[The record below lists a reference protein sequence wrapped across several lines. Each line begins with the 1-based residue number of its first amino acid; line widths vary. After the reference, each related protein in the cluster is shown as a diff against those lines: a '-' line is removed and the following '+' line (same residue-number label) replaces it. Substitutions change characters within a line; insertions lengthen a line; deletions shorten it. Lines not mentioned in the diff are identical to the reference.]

1 MREIILKI
9 KSAKVI
15 NTNFSRTYGDLKTT
29 GRNGTP
35 VETTND
41 MENIIHINHIINAL
55 HVMLGARPVS
65 FKHGDISKLSSR
77 ICNIVK
83 NGIIRYDNVFSCT
96 KTTKDGTTTEIYNN
110 EFTQG
115 IKGAFDS
122 NRKAVSSVATNGE
135 IIDTY
140 LTWSSLEKR
149 KFFSPQ
155 YNEVIKLLNDFGN
168 VIGCDNLKKEFS
180 LIDLLFKIRDEY
192 PEYINKFLA
201 IREITPIMDVLLK
214 NNKVTSF
221 CSIGRPNLAGL
232 GNIHAPTPKVS
243 VDATVILFMEDK
255 DAENFLNSKRFATIL
270 DGGYITIDGDSVN
283 VKELPYI
290 DSEDVDDDID
300 EYLIDNFIKINT
312 LPYTKHENQN

>member
-1 MREIILKI
+1 MREIVLKI

-15 NTNFSRTYGDLKTT
+15 NTNLSRLYGDLKTT
-29 GRNGTP
+29 GRNGKP

-55 HVMLGARPVS
+55 HVMLGARSVS
-65 FKHGDISKLSSR
+65 FKHGDRSKLSPR
-77 ICNIVK
+77 ICDIVK
-83 NGIIRYDNVFSCT
+83 NGIIRYDNIFYCT
-96 KTTKDGTTTEIYNN
+96 KQTKDGSTIKLYNN

-115 IKGAFDS
+115 IKSAFDS
-122 NRKAVSSVATNGE
+122 SRKAVSTIATNGD

-140 LTWSSLEKR
+140 LTWNSLEKR

-155 YNEVIKLLNDFGN
+155 YNEVIKLLNEFG
-168 VIGCDNLKKEFS
+168 VTIGCDNLKKEFS

-192 PEYINKFLA
+192 PEFIDKFLA
-201 IREITPIMDVLLK
+201 IKEITPIIDILLK
-214 NNKVTSF
+214 RDKVTSF
-221 CSIGRPNLAGL
+221 CSIARPNLAGL

-243 VDATVILFMEDK
+243 VDATVILFMEDE
-255 DAENFLNSKRFATIL
+255 DAEKFLNSKRFATIL
-270 DGGYITIDGDSVN
+270 DGGYIIIAVDSNN

-290 DSEDVDDDID
+290 DSKDIDDDID
-300 EYLIDNFIKINT
+300 DYLIDNFIKINT